1 MRGRPFRVSLRPS
14 FHPNNNAGCSQG
26 QRRQPAK
33 DIDVYHEK
41 CTTILLKVKTS
52 LPKTRKRRLVSDG
65 AKDFK

>member
-1 MRGRPFRVSLRPS
+1 MSLFFPPS
-14 FHPNNNAGCSQG
+14 IPIIMPAVVRDKGG
-26 QRRQPAK
+26 QPAK

-65 AKDFK
+65 VKDFK